1 MTLFPRPGGTLALA
15 GTPVIRQPGSM
26 AESKMRRTT
35 RGQTASRKR
44 PAAGNPRM
52 AGHPGTQATATILE
66 ALRKRH
72 SARVAYD
79 AERRPSAQD
88 IGLILEAARWAPT
101 AHNMQNFEI
110 VVIDDQ
116 SLLETFGSIES
127 EVSEAFLRENYE
139 QMSFSEEELLRKK
152 VGVLASMFP
161 PTWRSLAE
169 ITSGQAAADAH
180 RSLGDTL
187 QQAPV
192 VLLVVYDSRLRA
204 PASEGDVLGKIS
216 LGCVLENIWLMA
228 EALGISCQVIS
239 AFSSEQVERHVKSLI
254 DLPEHLRIAFACR
267 LGYALTVTASQLRV
281 RREVEDFTH
290 HNRFGQ
296 KGLG

>member
-1 MTLFPRPGGTLALA
+1 
-15 GTPVIRQPGSM
+15 M
-26 AESKMRRTT
+26 AEIKRRRTT
-35 RGQTASRKR
+35 RAQTTSRNR

-66 ALRKRH
+66 TIRKRH
-72 SARVAYD
+72 SAGVAYD
-79 AERRPSAQD
+79 PQRPPSAQD

-116 SLLETFGSIES
+116 SLLETFGSLES
-127 EVSEAFLRENYE
+127 EVSETFLRENYE

-161 PTWRSLAE
+161 PSWRSLAS
-169 ITSGQAAADAH
+169 ITSGRAAADAQ

-187 QQAPV
+187 LQAPI
-192 VLLVVYDSRLRA
+192 VLIVIYDSKLRA

-228 EALGISCQVIS
+228 EALGISCQVMS
-239 AFSSEQVERHVKSLI
+239 AFSSEQVERQAKRLI
-254 DLPEHLRIAFACR
+254 DLPAHMRIAFACR
-267 LGYALTVTASQLRV
+267 LGYAISVTASHLRV
-281 RREVEDFTH
+281 RRDVEDFTH

-296 KGLG
+296 KGLR